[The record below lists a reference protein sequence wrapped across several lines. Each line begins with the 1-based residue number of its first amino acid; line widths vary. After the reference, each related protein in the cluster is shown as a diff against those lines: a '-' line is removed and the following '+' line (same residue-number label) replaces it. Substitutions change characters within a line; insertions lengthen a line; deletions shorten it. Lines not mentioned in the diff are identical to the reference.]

1 MSLNVV
7 YGLGVE
13 DGIRVRG
20 GPDWVR
26 SERYTIDAI
35 ASSAADVETMRGPM
49 LLALLEERFRLK
61 AHIEAEQIP
70 AFELTVAKGG
80 LKLRPGGTGACAP
93 LSEIGSWRPRGFA
106 DVRRGEKPTCGLF
119 GFRNGSNTVTV
130 GGEITLDA
138 LVRQLSTPPGG
149 TFDAPL
155 GGVRVIDKTGIT
167 DTFNFVLE
175 YVRDGSNLAD
185 HLHRMSSPQAF
196 LAARVSSPRSKSSSG
211 SSSSLSGL
219 RASSSSSTRSIGRR
233 RTDPPVVNG
242 DGGGNGIT
250 RRNGATE
257 NAFVKKSS
265 PLLRSSV

>member
-1 MSLNVV
+1 MTLATLVRTVV
-7 YGLGVE
+7 RVPSERPRLPRWPGDESQRGLWTWRQ

-35 ASSAADVETMRGPM
+35 AGSAADVETMRGPM
-49 LLALLEERFRLK
+49 LLALLEQRFRLK

-106 DVRRGEKPTCGLF
+106 DVRRGEKPTCGFF

-155 GGVRVIDKTGIT
+155 GGIRVIDKTGIT

-175 YVRDGSNLAD
+175 YVRDGNESRESTSTGCRALRRSSRPEY
-185 HLHRMSSPQAF
+185 LHRARRPARAQAR
-196 LAARVSSPRSKSSSG
+196 ACSGSARVHRHRPGRS
-211 SSSSLSGL
+211 
-219 RASSSSSTRSIGRR
+219 AGREL
-233 RTDPPVVNG
+233 
-242 DGGGNGIT
+242 T
-250 RRNGATE
+250 RR
-257 NAFVKKSS
+257 S
-265 PLLRSSV
+265 